1 MHLKG
6 YVVEIKK
13 NLVRVLLISSLVFV
27 VSCGRDI
34 TSDEYLGRALEYI
47 DKGDNNAA
55 VIELKNALVQDPR
68 NLEAR
73 FELGLAY
80 LNTGNFLH
88 ANKEFGRAEEYG
100 LKTHDVY
107 LNMARAALRLGL
119 SAKVEEY
126 LEHRQSSWPP
136 NALGTADSLRAQLL
150 LTDKKIEAAEEVLLD
165 VVLDFPDHPDVLY
178 SMALL
183 QSSKREFDS
192 ARQTLEQLL
201 AIDGNYTQAIELSA
215 DLSFTEGDYPNAEAG
230 YIDARRR
237 EPGNR
242 ELKLKL
248 AQIYLADGKAKKAIH
263 ELDQLLKL
271 APNSWYVNY
280 LRSLASL
287 EQKDFRQGLE
297 FSERAAQQEPKH
309 LPSSFVAA
317 LSATGLRRYET
328 ARAHLDRIL
337 AVLPNHVQSVKL
349 KSYVELMSGGLA
361 EGLDALSEV
370 NPDSF
375 VESDVALLLLAGEY
389 ALSTGDSELAQD
401 YLNKA
406 AGLGQSDKR
415 VMLSKA
421 KMAFQ
426 AGDYEAGID
435 SLFTAEQ
442 MEADPK
448 LVLYVRG
455 AKLLAK
461 SNIAEV
467 RKIAE
472 TLKRDYPAS
481 PEGSILDGMS
491 YAVIKDYDNAIVSF
505 NKALEID
512 PENITA
518 RSNLAVIARKE
529 GKLEIAYDL
538 WIDVLKFKENKLQAL
553 YQLYEIELALGH
565 KDKAIGWLEK
575 AHRAHPAQDYIAKVL
590 AREHIQKNNLEQ
602 ALAVIDESLVAVPGN
617 SSLLLFSG
625 DLLQASDNR
634 KGAVDRFSRAVIA
647 SPENIDAY
655 YRLAVLY
662 EELAQLDKMEVA
674 TDKILALDATH
685 LGARLIAGR
694 QALRTGSVEEAKEH
708 LEVLRAENA
717 EPALVKELQAQIAL
731 RSGNMEE
738 ARVLFADLLET
749 RKNSILVN
757 QYAISLWNT
766 QRRDE
771 AVGILESWFIE
782 KPNDK
787 RTMQRLASYYIAQG
801 SFGKAE
807 KNLLSLL
814 NVSPNAANHNNLAWV
829 LAEQGKF
836 DKALEHARQ
845 AQVLAPGN
853 SSFKDTLAMIY
864 FGMAQYAKAEGY
876 IDDALAIE
884 PKNAEFKYHRA
895 KIKHRQGNTQ
905 EARLILD
912 KLLQRSD
919 LNVSLQKDISAL
931 LSSL

>member
-6 YVVEIKK
+6 CIVEIKK
-13 NLVRVLLISSLVFV
+13 QLVRLLLISSLVFI
-27 VSCGRDI
+27 VSCGGDI
-34 TSDEYLGRALEYI
+34 TSDEYLGKALEHI
-47 DKGDNNAA
+47 EKGDSSAA
-55 VIELKNALVQDPR
+55 IIELKNALVEDPR

-100 LKTHDVY
+100 LKTHGVY

-119 SAKVEEY
+119 SEKVEEY

-136 NALGTADSLRAQLL
+136 SALGTADALRAQLL
-150 LTDKKIEAAEEVLLD
+150 LRDKKIEAAEDILSVAILKL
-165 VVLDFPDHPDVLY
+165 PDHPDVLH

-201 AIDGNYTQAIELSA
+201 AINENYTQAIELSA
-215 DLSFTEGDYPNAEAG
+215 DLSFTEGDYSSAEAG
-230 YIDARRR
+230 YIDARNR
-237 EPGNR
+237 ELGNR
-242 ELKLKL
+242 ELRLKL
-248 AQIYLADGKAKKAIH
+248 AQVYLADGKAKKAIH

-287 EQKDFRQGLE
+287 EQKDFRLGLE
-297 FSERAAQQEPKH
+297 FSERAAQQESKH

-349 KSYVELMSGGLA
+349 KSYVELMSGELA
-361 EGLDALSEV
+361 EGLDAISEV

-426 AGDYEAGID
+426 AGDYEAGVD

-455 AKLLAK
+455 AKLLAR

-472 TLKRDYPAS
+472 TLKHDFPAS

-505 NKALEID
+505 NKALAID

-518 RSNLAVIARKE
+518 KSNLAVIARKE
-529 GKLEIAYDL
+529 GKLELAHDL
-538 WIDVLKFKENKLQAL
+538 WIDVLKLKEDKLQAL
-553 YQLYEIELALGH
+553 YQLYDIELALGN
-565 KDKAIGWLEK
+565 KGRAIGWLEK
-575 AHRAHPAQDYIAKVL
+575 AHRAHPAQDYIAKTL
-590 AREHIQKNNLEQ
+590 AREHIQKNNIEQ
-602 ALAVIDESLVAVPGN
+602 ALAVVDESLIATPTN

-625 DLLQASDNR
+625 DLLQASGNR
-634 KGAVDRFSRAVIA
+634 QGAVDRFSRAVIA

-662 EELAQLDKMEVA
+662 EELAQLDKMKVA
-674 TDKILALDATH
+674 TNKILSLDATH
-685 LGARLIAGR
+685 LGAHLIAGR
-694 QALRTGSVEEAKEH
+694 QAVRTGNVEQAKEH
-708 LEVLRAENA
+708 MDVLRAENA

-738 ARVLFADLLET
+738 ARILFADLLET

-766 QRRDE
+766 QHRDE
-771 AVGILESWFIE
+771 AIGILESWLIE
-782 KPNDK
+782 KPNDM
-787 RTMQRLASYYIAQG
+787 RAMQRLASYHIAQG
-801 SFGKAE
+801 DFAKAE
-807 KNLLSLL
+807 ASLLSVLK
-814 NVSPNAANHNNLAWV
+814 VSPSASNYNNLAWV
-829 LAEQGKF
+829 LTEQGRF
-836 DKALEHARQ
+836 DKALEYARQ

-864 FGMAQYAKAEGY
+864 FGLGQYAKAEGY
-876 IDDALAIE
+876 INDALTIE
-884 PKNAEFKYHRA
+884 PENAEFKYHQA
-895 KIKHRQGNTQ
+895 KIKHRQGDTQ

-919 LNVSLQKDISAL
+919 LKVSLQQDISAL